1 MLVATASMSA
11 AISSSFAALID
22 RQVLQRKK
30 SPGRLLS
37 PGFLFLIRF
46 LSKVPVGTSGSLV
59 LVELQAK
66 LQLPDGFIR
75 RPQSFHAVP
84 AKVMRG
90 MLDVLLRAAQRAE
103 RFADLRM
110 RLRWSW

>member
-1 MLVATASMSA
+1 MSA
-11 AISSSFAALID
+11 AISSSSAALID
-22 RQVLQRKK
+22 RQVLQKRK

-37 PGFLFLIRF
+37 PGFLFLKRF
-46 LSKVPVGTSGSLV
+46 PSKVPIGASGSLI

-84 AKVMRG
+84 AEVMRG
-90 MLDVLLRAAQRAE
+90 VHMFLRAAQRAE
-103 RFADLRM
+103 RSDRRGCPVPVRMIFAKP
-110 RLRWSW
+110 